1 MKQAVNEAI
10 DQEMTRD
17 PSVIMMGE
25 DIVGGAGC
33 EGEMDAWGG
42 VLGVT
47 KGLYA
52 KHGDRLLD
60 TPLSESA
67 YVGAAIG
74 AAAGAV
80 LGAISGGDRLKRA
93 AIGAGVGALSGA
105 AVGSYMDRQE
115 ARLREQLRGSG
126 VSVTRQGDDIVL
138 NMPGNITFDVDSSA
152 LMPRFFAV
160 LNSVA
165 LVTLEFDRTVLIVDG
180 HTDST
185 GSAAYNQSLSER
197 RADTV
202 AQYLVAQGV
211 APVRIAAYGYGQNYP
226 VATNETAA
234 GRAQNRRVELTLSP
248 ITQ

>member
-1 MKQAVNEAI
+1 MENHMNRQSVLFATIFATLMTAGCMTT
-10 DQEMTRD
+10 DPYSGDSRMTRT
-17 PSVIMMGE
+17 GQ
-25 DIVGGAGC
+25 
-33 EGEMDAWGG
+33 
-42 VLGVT
+42 
-47 KGLYA
+47 
-52 KHGDRLLD
+52 
-60 TPLSESA
+60 
-67 YVGAAIG
+67 GAAIG

-152 LMPRFFAV
+152 LVPRFFAV